1 MLEIIIL
8 IFLAKEIGNLAARK
22 GLKPG
27 LWKFYLVI
35 GWIIMELLGATVGV
49 IIFGPGNIF
58 SIFLVAVAFAISSYF
73 YIKANLNKR
82 PDAGLDDDISNIGN
96 MN

>member
-8 IFLAKEIGNLAARK
+8 IFLAKEIGILAARK

-27 LWKFYLVI
+27 LWKFYLVV
-35 GWIIMELLGATVGV
+35 GWIIMELLGAMLGV
-49 IIFGPGNIF
+49 MIFGPGNLF

-82 PDAGLDDDISNIGN
+82 PDTGLDDDISNIGN
-96 MN
+96 LN